1 MKQIVDLQ
9 KDHRFGPSTIPVL
22 SFGIQPA
29 KQWADEDAK
38 RGVTW
43 PTMSDPAARVARA
56 YGVMRWAMGDMPG
69 HTFVLVGPDGT
80 IRWVRDYGAPA
91 NGGLMYVKVDDLWRE
106 LSPHLKGG

>member
-43 PTMSDPAARVARA
+43 PTVSDPGARVARA
-56 YGVMRWAMGDMPG
+56 YGVMQWAMGDMPG
-69 HTFVLVGPDGT
+69 HTFVLVGRDGRVT
-80 IRWVRDYGAPA
+80 WIRDYGQPS
-91 NGGLMYVKVDDLWRE
+91 NGGLMYVKPADVYNAMAAALAN
-106 LSPHLKGG
+106 S